1 MAEDVTVVERPAA
14 AEPRASRSERARRA
28 SYRLRF
34 GIVYVVLAAVFGAGV
49 GAFVVLA
56 SRPGPAEK
64 EAWSAWRPTG
74 STAAMV
80 YQIAERIPEAYEVG
94 GKQLAVATAQPLT
107 VPIQELGQVPIQSVF
122 VQPDPLRGFEEE
134 DDPDRYDGPGV
145 VSFNLICFAS
155 ADCAFAG
162 GKLSNDRYTLLRRQA
177 LELSL
182 YTLKYVDDAESV
194 MVWMPPTVK
203 GRSDGGTVF
212 LTRKELADE
221 LRRPLREILPSRVPG
236 AGALS
241 ELEQGHI
248 LRLTAPY
255 TYQVKAEAAP
265 DGTPVLFLTP
275 PSAAAPPS

>member
-14 AEPRASRSERARRA
+14 AEPRVSRSERARRA

-34 GIVYVVLAAVFGAGV
+34 GIVYVLLAAVFGAGV

-56 SRPGPAEK
+56 SRPAPADE
-64 EAWSAWRPTG
+64 EAWSTWRPTG
-74 STAAMV
+74 STSAMV
-80 YQIAERIPEAYEVG
+80 FQIAERIPEAYKID
-94 GKQLAVATAQPLT
+94 GKQLSVATAQPLT
-107 VPIQELGQVPIQSVF
+107 VPVPELGSVPIQSVF
-122 VQPDPLRGFEEE
+122 VQPDRSRGFERE

-155 ADCAFAG
+155 QECAVAAG
-162 GKLSNDRYTLLRRQA
+162 KSPNDRYTLLRRQA

-182 YTLKYVDDAESV
+182 YTLKYVESAEAV
-194 MVWMPPTVK
+194 MVWMPPTAK
-203 GRSDGGTVF
+203 GQSDSGTVF
-212 LTRKELADE
+212 LTRNELADE
-221 LRRPLREILPSRVPG
+221 LRRPLREVLPTRAPR
-236 AGALS
+236 AGTLS

-275 PSAAAPPS
+275 PTAAPPS